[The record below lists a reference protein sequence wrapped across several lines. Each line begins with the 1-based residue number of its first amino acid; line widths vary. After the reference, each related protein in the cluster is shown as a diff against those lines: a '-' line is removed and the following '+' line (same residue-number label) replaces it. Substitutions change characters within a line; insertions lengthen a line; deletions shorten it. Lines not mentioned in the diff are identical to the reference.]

1 MKGRQDRRE
10 GRTQMST
17 KEAKVQP
24 RTLKVPGATLY
35 YEVRGSGPVLLCIS
49 GGPTDAGMFTDLA
62 ERLADRYTVVSY
74 DQRGHSRSPLD
85 GEPEDIPV
93 ALHADDAAAIL
104 EAVVDEP
111 AYVYGNSGGGT
122 IGLELVARRPGL
134 VRTLVAHET
143 FLMELLPDAARFR
156 AEFDDISETYRAEG
170 AFAGMGKFGAM
181 VEEGGPKYGE
191 EMQQTP
197 PTPEAQ
203 EMMGRMAGNF
213 DLFIAHELRSNGGYA
228 PDLDALRNSST
239 RIVSAAGETS
249 GEQAARRS
257 AIALA
262 ERLGIPVTYL
272 PGAHGGWGSDPQEF
286 AERLHEVLQGR

>member
-1 MKGRQDRRE
+1 
-10 GRTQMST
+10 MSQ
-17 KEAKVQP
+17 KAAEVEV

-35 YEVRGSGPVLLCIS
+35 SEVRGSGPVLLCIT

-85 GEPEDIPV
+85 GEQEDIPV

-104 EAVVDEP
+104 RAVGNEP

-122 IGLELVARRPGL
+122 IGLDLVARYPEL

-143 FLMELLPDAARFR
+143 FLMELLPDAARWRSAF
-156 AEFDDISETYRAEG
+156 EDISETYRTEG
-170 AFAGMGKFGAM
+170 VFPAMGKFGAI
-181 VEEGGPKYGE
+181 VEEGGPKYSE
-191 EMQQTP
+191 EMQQKE
-197 PTPEAQ
+197 PTPEDQ
-203 EMMGRMAGNF
+203 EMMGRMTGNF
-213 DLFIAHELRSNGGYA
+213 DLFIAHELQQNGGYV
-228 PDLDALRNSST
+228 PDFDALRTAST

-262 ERLGIPVTYL
+262 ERIGIAVTYL

-286 AERLHEVLQGR
+286 AERLHQALQEA